1 MAAWL
6 KRCASL
12 AVPQLARCASSGR
25 TWRLWAARHS
35 QEEPGPPGAPPP
47 PRMLEPAAS
56 KAADFTAL
64 DHPGLGA
71 RAISVSTHKRE
82 HVHLAD
88 NRARNAYI
96 RPHTALRR
104 LAAEQVREV
113 RVS

>member
-1 MAAWL
+1 MPWL
-6 KRCASL
+6 GS
-12 AVPQLARCASSGR
+12 CASSGHA
-25 TWRLWAARHS
+25 WRLRAAQHS
-35 QEEPGPPGAPPP
+35 QEEASSLSAQPL
-47 PRMLEPAAS
+47 PRVLERAAS
-56 KAADFTAL
+56 QAADSTAF

-104 LAAEQVREV
+104 LAAEQAREV
-113 RVS
+113 VGLALTLTLTLTLTL